1 MHAGPKFLIWFGTTP
16 QLTISEQELI
26 REVLLSRAEH
36 FKRYIVPPLIRQFEG
51 MGLTNIHS
59 NLKWKKRCYGC
70 MDRERRRW
78 GSSLANGGGG
88 EWCSVQSRFRLEGGK
103 IGGSNGCRGG
113 VRWLYCIL

>member
-1 MHAGPKFLIWFGTTP
+1 MHASPKFLIWFGTTP